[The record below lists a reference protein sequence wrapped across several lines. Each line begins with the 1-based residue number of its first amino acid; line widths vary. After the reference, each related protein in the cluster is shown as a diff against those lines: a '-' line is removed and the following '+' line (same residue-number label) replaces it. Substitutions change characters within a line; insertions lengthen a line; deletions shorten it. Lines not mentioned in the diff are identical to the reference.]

1 MHEESTFLENNQ
13 TQINVLIITF
23 KDKLVNK
30 WNRKLKKVNKLELI
44 HIEKIHLCRFDQLI
58 NAYISF

>member
-23 KDKLVNK
+23 KDKLVN
-30 WNRKLKKVNKLELI
+30 R
-44 HIEKIHLCRFDQLI
+44 
-58 NAYISF
+58 

>member
-1 MHEESTFLENNQ
+1 MHEESMFMENNQ

-30 WNRKLKKVNKLELI
+30 WKMNEKVE
-44 HIEKIHLCRFDQLI
+44 E
-58 NAYISF
+58 SE